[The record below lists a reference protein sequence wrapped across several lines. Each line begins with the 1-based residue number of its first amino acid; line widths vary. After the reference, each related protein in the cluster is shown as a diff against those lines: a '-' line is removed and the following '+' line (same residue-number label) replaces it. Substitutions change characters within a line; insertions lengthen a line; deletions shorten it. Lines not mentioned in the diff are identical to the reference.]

1 MVRITARIPVTMSVV
16 RRNGTTVSLEQNP
29 WNGNNFLVTLTA
41 HNSAAIRELE
51 DRIQGHDYDAMDA
64 PVRNGIRD
72 AIRANPT
79 RLDHNGNEE
88 YYLED
93 YDAYDDPND
102 PGGGGSV
109 TYGVPTNLLDNLEIS
124 VDYMAEG
131 ENAPCPVLDRILRG
145 AIPAPDSMYR
155 K

>member
-1 MVRITARIPVTMSVV
+1 MRWMRQCATASVT
-16 RRNGTTVSLEQNP
+16 RFG
-29 WNGNNFLVTLTA
+29 
-41 HNSAAIRELE
+41 
-51 DRIQGHDYDAMDA
+51 D
-64 PVRNGIRD
+64 
-72 AIRANPT
+72 NPT

-88 YYLED
+88 DYLED
-93 YDAYDDPND
+93 YDAYDHPND

-131 ENAPCPVLDRILRG
+131 ENAPLPVLDRILRG
-145 AIPAPDSMYR
+145 AIRAPDSMDR